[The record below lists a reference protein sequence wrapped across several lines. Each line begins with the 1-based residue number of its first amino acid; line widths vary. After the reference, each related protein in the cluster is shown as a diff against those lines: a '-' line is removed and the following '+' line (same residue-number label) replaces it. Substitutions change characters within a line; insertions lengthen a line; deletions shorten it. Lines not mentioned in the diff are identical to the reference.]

1 MGGGKWCY
9 VKVHRRGKDVLVA
22 VCDEELLG
30 SEIRA
35 GDLRLCIREEFYGGE
50 RIPLSQLKEYL
61 REATIVN
68 AIGNDVVKELAKW
81 VDVVMDAAVELGGVL
96 HVQLLLR

>member
-1 MGGGKWCY
+1 MGGEKWCY
-9 VKVHRRGKDVLVA
+9 IKVHRRGKDVLVA

-35 GDLRLCIREEFYGGE
+35 GSLRIRIREEFYGGR
-50 RIPLSQLKEYL
+50 RIPLSQLREYL
-61 REATIVN
+61 RGATIVN
-68 AIGNDVVKELAKW
+68 AIGNDVVRELAKW